1 MGNFFL
7 RVNYLFLILQIFFF
21 HNISVANESLL
32 VIGNSITMHGPA
44 PEIGWFGNWGMAA
57 SAKEK
62 DYVHLLTEKLQKIDH
77 TKINVDVLGSGQVDG
92 IFNNTNE
99 MNLRNVSNNYQYIV
113 LQIGEGIDFSNSTKE
128 IFEARYNNVVSSLSV
143 KLKRK
148 GTLVCLGKWWPN
160 APVEEVMQ
168 NVCLKNG
175 GKFVSLK
182 PVLSNKE
189 SLASSE
195 RKVTNSGVAAHRG
208 DWGMKKIAESIFCA
222 IKTKNCS
229 F

>member
-1 MGNFFL
+1 
-7 RVNYLFLILQIFFF
+7 
-21 HNISVANESLL
+21 
-32 VIGNSITMHGPA
+32 
-44 PEIGWFGNWGMAA
+44 
-57 SAKEK
+57 
-62 DYVHLLTEKLQKIDH
+62 
-77 TKINVDVLGSGQVDG
+77 
-92 IFNNTNE
+92 
-99 MNLRNVSNNYQYIV
+99 
-113 LQIGEGIDFSNSTKE
+113 
-128 IFEARYNNVVSSLSV
+128 
-143 KLKRK
+143 
-148 GTLVCLGKWWPN
+148 
-160 APVEEVMQ
+160 MQ

-195 RKVTNSGVAAHRG
+195 RKVTNSGVAAHPG